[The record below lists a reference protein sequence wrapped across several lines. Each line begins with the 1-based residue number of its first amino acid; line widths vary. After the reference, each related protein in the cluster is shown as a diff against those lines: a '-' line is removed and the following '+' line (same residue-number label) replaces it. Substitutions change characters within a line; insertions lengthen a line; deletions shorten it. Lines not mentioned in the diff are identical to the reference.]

1 MSLPNRRLERTGST
15 PAAQSGRSGAP
26 GKPARCEGV
35 KVSDSEGL
43 ANHTGPESC
52 VVVGDGC
59 GEALTGERAG
69 RVLSPEIKVLAGCR
83 RAPNTRKAT
92 RFAPV
97 GRGVDRPG
105 GVGDPWHA
113 RKHLV
118 RDPGGAPP
126 LALGCG
132 CPRSARRTQK
142 GTAVMH
148 DGGESDSSIVP
159 VKQPNNMEAWTIM
172 GGYGAPYTGTQVNA
186 GDSQG

>member
-118 RDPGGAPP
+118 RDPGGA
-126 LALGCG
+126 AIGLGVWL
-132 CPRSARRTQK
+132 PKVRTENPK
-142 GTAVMH
+142 
-148 DGGESDSSIVP
+148 
-159 VKQPNNMEAWTIM
+159 
-172 GGYGAPYTGTQVNA
+172 GYGRDARWRRVGQSHSTGEATEQS
-186 GDSQG
+186 GSISP